1 MSATGEVKATTG
13 VVIAIDDSGTRRLL
27 KVGDSVSTGEQVVTG
42 ELGSVAIEFDNGLSM
57 DLGRNVSETL
67 SLEEALATENQIDQ
81 MEDSV
86 EKEVN
91 AEQQTLL
98 MGEDYDPTDPT
109 TGMEAPGAGPDGAG
123 PTEDDG
129 HSVVQNEHLAPRM
142 TPESGFE
149 TIGIGVEFPELPP
162 ELIQNPITPVVAGTV
177 AAVVPQPDPNPDP
190 NPQPIPPEVSI
201 FMTDELGIQDAL
213 IEGKFDSLGFK
224 VDPVAGDIVTNIVIS
239 GFPENDGN
247 NTSDWNITP
256 FIDLPNDAKYT
267 VTMLGGGPT
276 QTPEGQWE
284 VALEVNGAVSG
295 EEIIF
300 SLNLIPNQFSPDSKV
315 PLQVATTLTNGTG
328 GFEASSGVEVPII
341 LVVADMLESNE
352 VQNPTAVPP
361 AVSPEFVDT
370 SALLTPVTEIGPE
383 NSINVDVM

>member
-13 VVIAIDDSGTRRLL
+13 VVIAIDESGTRRLL
-27 KVGDSVSTGEQVVTG
+27 KEGDSVSTGEQVVTG

-67 SLEEALATENQIDQ
+67 SLEGAQATENQINQ

-129 HSVVQNEHLAPRM
+129 HSVVQNLHLAPRM

-162 ELIQNPITPVVAGTV
+162 ELIQNPITPVVAEAV
-177 AAVVPQPDPNPDP
+177 AAIVSDPQPDPDP
-190 NPQPIPPEVSI
+190 VPQPIPPEPIPPEPIEPEVSI
-201 FMTDELGIQDAL
+201 FRLNEAGPEQEARMQEGERANIGYRTDPGD
-213 IEGKFDSLGFK
+213 
-224 VDPVAGDIVTNIVIS
+224 GDIVTKIIIS
-239 GFPENDGN
+239 GFPENDA
-247 NTSDWNITP
+247 
-256 FIDLPNDAKYT
+256 PNDQPDWQILPRALNEDPLDYD
-267 VTMLGGGPT
+267 VDFVEYS
-276 QTPEGQWE
+276 QTSPDGLWQ
-284 VALEVNGAVSG
+284 VILDVNGADPG
-295 EEIIF
+295 EEIDF
-300 SLNLIPNQFSPDSKV
+300 LLNTTAPNDVPDGTNSVPLQFQTTVNNSVGGFTSTAEVSIIIDQFSPPTP
-315 PLQVATTLTNGTG
+315 PLDQ
-328 GFEASSGVEVPII
+328 
-341 LVVADMLESNE
+341 
-352 VQNPTAVPP
+352 PP
-361 AVSPEFVDT
+361 VD
-370 SALLTPVTEIGPE
+370 AA
-383 NSINVDVM
+383 